1 MGHSIDGHLRMSLK
15 RYIIIIEQAQ
25 KSFEQFIQYKIQS
38 DDSQKSQI
46 TIEQ

>member
-1 MGHSIDGHLRMSLK
+1 MGHSIDGHLEMSVK
-15 RYIIIIEQAQ
+15 RYFIITEQAQ